1 MPLPIYIHTCPLG
14 ARARNMQFS
23 SRPLGLRFLTGAML
37 PSPRAFIYSRTL
49 SLPTL
54 VLNSDRK
61 YDALLFAASPSPPLR
76 PRGTGGAA
84 RSQSW

>member
-1 MPLPIYIHTCPLG
+1 
-14 ARARNMQFS
+14 
-23 SRPLGLRFLTGAML
+23 ML